1 MYCFIYAALTS
12 AINTASV
19 LLTIPFVL
27 CSALYFSEC
36 AQVWAFHSLQVE
48 KDSYIW
54 VGGRDNKKSSRA
66 ISLFSS
72 MSQAKCA
79 HLFTHPISLPVDQ
92 RRQEEIMLS
101 SESFVFGGLRNF
113 PFSDVWM
120 GPPGVSFLCT
130 VKRA

>member
-1 MYCFIYAALTS
+1 MLYISQNVHRPGLF
-12 AINTASV
+12 
-19 LLTIPFVL
+19 TICKWRKIAVYGL
-27 CSALYFSEC
+27 RGE
-36 AQVWAFHSLQVE
+36 
-48 KDSYIW
+48 
-54 VGGRDNKKSSRA
+54 DNKKSSRA
-66 ISLFSS
+66 ISLFSG

-92 RRQEEIMLS
+92 RRQDEIMLS

-120 GPPGVSFLCT
+120 GPSGVSFLFT